1 MSTKKGFTLLEL
13 TVVVSLILAL
23 VGIGLN
29 AYSGARK
36 AGRDARRK
44 ADLKTIQNSLE
55 LYYATC
61 GLSYPTPATGAKYTS
76 IICLAPSSAIMPVV
90 PADPNI
96 TPYNCV
102 GCGANSYQV
111 CATLENETL
120 PAPGY
125 CVSNRQ

>member
-1 MSTKKGFTLLEL
+1 MKKGGFTLLEL
-13 TVVVSLILAL
+13 TVVITLILMLA
-23 VGIGLN
+23 GLGMN
-29 AYSGARK
+29 AYTSARR

-55 LYYATC
+55 QYYSIC
-61 GLSYPTPATGAKYTS
+61 GLSYPTPASGSRYLS
-76 IICLAPSSAIMPVV
+76 VICLAPSSAILPTV

-102 GCGANSYQV
+102 GCGANSYQI

-125 CVSNRQ
+125 CLSNSQ